1 MTNILQNQKKNNFL
15 KPFKERALKDI
26 QISIEEW
33 NEFQEKNFF
42 YQIFSKQKR
51 SYHWETSNFM
61 FNLFNVHLRWS
72 KTVIRSQTNIEKKEV
87 LNVLMAMK
95 NFYSKISVIKPDL
108 SHPDI
113 IKCFNLSAKE
123 SNLKQK
129 KIRFKDC
136 IEINFYDPFNNV
148 IGKDTRNMEQKYY
161 REKRVALKY
170 IENSLDYIDQIDD
183 KLSRFDLSKLEKP
196 KILTYSK
203 INSSYEL
210 KFLWCNEEL
219 ESYKNLKKID
229 VKKKLNQIK
238 QKINYFNILHPNLSD
253 SLTDKMYK
261 CLLNN
266 NVINPSYILKIKR
279 KFDVIKKKLRKLLIF
294 EIKIK

>member
-1 MTNILQNQKKNNFL
+1 MTNILQNQKKSNFL
-15 KPFKERALKDI
+15 KPFKEQALKDI

-51 SYHWETSNFM
+51 SNHWETSNFM
-61 FNLFNVHLRWS
+61 LNLFHVHLRWS
-72 KTVIRSQTNIEKKEV
+72 KRTIRSQTNIEKKEV
-87 LNVLMAMK
+87 LNVLIAMK

-113 IKCFNLSAKE
+113 VECFNLSARE

-129 KIRFKDC
+129 KIKFKDS

-148 IGKDTRNMEQKYY
+148 IGKDTKNIEQKYNH
-161 REKRVALKY
+161 EKKVALKY
-170 IENSLDYIDQIDD
+170 IENSLDYLDQIDD
-183 KLSRFDLSKLEKP
+183 KLSRFDLSRLEKP
-196 KILTYSK
+196 KILTYTK
-203 INSSYEL
+203 INSRYEL
-210 KFLWCNEEL
+210 KFLWCDEEL
-219 ESYKNLKKID
+219 ESYKNLKKKD

-238 QKINYFNILHPNLSD
+238 KKINYFNILRPNFSD

-266 NVINPSYILKIKR
+266 NVMNTSYIPEIKR
-279 KFDVIKKKLRKLLIF
+279 KFDVIKKKFK
-294 EIKIK
+294 KIVNI

>member
-1 MTNILQNQKKNNFL
+1 MTNILQNQKKSNFL
-15 KPFKERALKDI
+15 KPYKEQALKDI

-33 NEFQEKNFF
+33 NKFQEKNFF

-51 SYHWETSNFM
+51 SNHWETSNFM
-61 FNLFNVHLRWS
+61 LNLFHVHLRWS
-72 KTVIRSQTNIEKKEV
+72 KRIIRSQTNIEKKEV

-129 KIRFKDC
+129 KIKFKDS

-148 IGKDTRNMEQKYY
+148 IGKDTRNIEQKYY
-161 REKRVALKY
+161 REKKVALKY

-203 INSSYEL
+203 INSLYEL
-210 KFLWCNEEL
+210 KFLWCDEEL

-238 QKINYFNILHPNLSD
+238 
-253 SLTDKMYK
+253 
-261 CLLNN
+261 
-266 NVINPSYILKIKR
+266 
-279 KFDVIKKKLRKLLIF
+279 KKLIILIF
-294 EIKIK
+294 YVQTSLIL

>member
-1 MTNILQNQKKNNFL
+1 MTKILQNQKKSNFL
-15 KPFKERALKDI
+15 KPHKEQALKDI

-33 NEFQEKNFF
+33 NKFQEKNFF
-42 YQIFSKQKR
+42 YQIFSKQQR
-51 SYHWETSNFM
+51 SNHWETSNFM
-61 FNLFNVHLRWS
+61 LNLFHVHLRWS
-72 KTVIRSQTNIEKKEV
+72 KKIIRSQTNIEKKEV

-123 SNLKQK
+123 SNSKQK
-129 KIRFKDC
+129 KIKFKDS

-148 IGKDTRNMEQKYY
+148 IGKDTRNIEQKYY
-161 REKRVALKY
+161 REKKVALKY

-183 KLSRFDLSKLEKP
+183 KISNFNLSKLEKP

-210 KFLWCNEEL
+210 KFLWCDEEL

-238 QKINYFNILHPNLSD
+238 KKINYFNILRPNRSD

-266 NVINPSYILKIKR
+266 NAMNPSYFSKLKENLIYS
-279 KFDVIKKKLRKLLIF
+279 KKNLRKLLIF
-294 EIKIK
+294 KIIK

>member
-1 MTNILQNQKKNNFL
+1 MTKILQNQKKSNFL
-15 KPFKERALKDI
+15 KPYKEQALRDI
-26 QISIEEW
+26 QISIEAW

-42 YQIFSKQKR
+42 IQIFSNKKR
-51 SYHWETSNFM
+51 SYHWETSNFLL
-61 FNLFNVHLRWS
+61 NLFHVHLIWS
-72 KTVIRSQTNIEKKEV
+72 KKIIRSQTNIEKKEV
-87 LNVLMAMK
+87 LNVLIAMK

-123 SNLKQK
+123 NNLKQK
-129 KIRFKDC
+129 KIKFKDS

-148 IGKDTRNMEQKYY
+148 IGKDTRNIEQKYY
-161 REKRVALKY
+161 REKKVALKH

-183 KLSRFDLSKLEKP
+183 KLSRFDSSTLEKP

-203 INSSYEL
+203 INSHYEL
-210 KFLWCNEEL
+210 KFLWCDEEL
-219 ESYKNLKKID
+219 ESYKDLKKID

-238 QKINYFNILHPNLSD
+238 KKINYFNILRPNCSD

-266 NVINPSYILKIKR
+266 NVSNPSYILKIKR
-279 KFDVIKKKLRKLLIF
+279 KFDIIKNYLRKLWVF
-294 EIKIK
+294 K

>member
-1 MTNILQNQKKNNFL
+1 MANILKNQKKSNFL
-15 KPFKERALKDI
+15 KPYKEQALKDI
-26 QISIEEW
+26 QVSIEKW

-42 YQIFSKQKR
+42 YKILSKHKK
-51 SYHWETSNFM
+51 SNHWETSSLM
-61 FNLFNVHLRWS
+61 LNLFHVHLKWS
-72 KTVIRSQTNIEKKEV
+72 KRIIRSQTNIEKKEV

-123 SNLKQK
+123 WNLKQK
-129 KIRFKDC
+129 KIKFKDN

-148 IGKDTRNMEQKYY
+148 VGKDTRNIEEKYY
-161 REKRVALKY
+161 REKKIALKH
-170 IENSLDYIDQIDD
+170 IENSLEYIDQIDD
-183 KLSRFDLSKLEKP
+183 KLSRFDSSKLKKP

-203 INSSYEL
+203 INSLYEL
-210 KFLWCNEEL
+210 KFLWCDEVL

-238 QKINYFNILHPNLSD
+238 KKINYFNILRPNCTD

-266 NVINPSYILKIKR
+266 NVKNTLYILKIKR
-279 KFDVIKKKLRKLLIF
+279 KFEIIKKNLRKLLIF
-294 EIKIK
+294 KIIK

>member
-1 MTNILQNQKKNNFL
+1 M
-15 KPFKERALKDI
+15 
-26 QISIEEW
+26 S
-33 NEFQEKNFF
+33 
-42 YQIFSKQKR
+42 
-51 SYHWETSNFM
+51 
-61 FNLFNVHLRWS
+61 NLFHVHLRWS
-72 KTVIRSQTNIEKKEV
+72 KKIIRSQTNIEKKEV

-129 KIRFKDC
+129 KIKFKDS

-148 IGKDTRNMEQKYY
+148 IGKDTRNIEQKYY
-161 REKRVALKY
+161 REKKVALKY

-183 KLSRFDLSKLEKP
+183 KMSRFDLSKLEKP

-203 INSSYEL
+203 INSRYEL
-210 KFLWCNEEL
+210 KFLWCDEEI
-219 ESYKNLKKID
+219 ETYKNLKKID

-238 QKINYFNILHPNLSD
+238 KKINYFNILRPNLVD

-266 NVINPSYILKIKR
+266 NAMNPSYFLKIKR
-279 KFDVIKKKLRKLLIF
+279 KVYILKKKLKKLLVF
-294 EIKIK
+294 KILK